1 MEPFTAFHM
10 LGGKIFCMNLRDWF
24 SDSGSIEWRYTF
36 KKPKFNTNQ
45 MEESLWAVTVYF
57 ITTQGWH
64 AANFPSEALVVVTE
78 LLIK

>member
-1 MEPFTAFHM
+1 
-10 LGGKIFCMNLRDWF
+10 MNLRDGF

-57 ITTQGWH
+57 ITTQGSH

>member
-1 MEPFTAFHM
+1 
-10 LGGKIFCMNLRDWF
+10 MNLRDGF
-24 SDSGSIEWRYTF
+24 SDSSSIDWRHTF
-36 KKPKFNTNQ
+36 KKLKFNTNQ

-57 ITTQGWH
+57 TTTQGWY

>member
-1 MEPFTAFHM
+1 MQPFTAFHM
-10 LGGKIFCMNLRDWF
+10 LGGKIFCMSLRDGF
-24 SDSGSIEWRYTF
+24 SDSSTIEWRHTF

-45 MEESLWAVTVYF
+45 MEESLWAVYF